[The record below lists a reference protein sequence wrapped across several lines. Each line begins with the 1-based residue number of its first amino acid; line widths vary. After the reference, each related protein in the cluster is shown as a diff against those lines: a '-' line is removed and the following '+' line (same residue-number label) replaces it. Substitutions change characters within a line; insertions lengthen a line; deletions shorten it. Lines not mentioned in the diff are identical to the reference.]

1 MQQGAGRFGRL
12 PTGFDILI
20 AGAKGGSAALR
31 SGTTDVMAIARAC
44 VPIADI
50 SGMMSAGLDKTTGRS
65 IGTGSTAGATRET
78 CAPTGETAVKT

>member
-1 MQQGAGRFGRL
+1 
-12 PTGFDILI
+12 
-20 AGAKGGSAALR
+20 
-31 SGTTDVMAIARAC
+31 MAIARAC

-50 SGMMSAGLDKTTGRS
+50 SGMMSAGLDKTTARS